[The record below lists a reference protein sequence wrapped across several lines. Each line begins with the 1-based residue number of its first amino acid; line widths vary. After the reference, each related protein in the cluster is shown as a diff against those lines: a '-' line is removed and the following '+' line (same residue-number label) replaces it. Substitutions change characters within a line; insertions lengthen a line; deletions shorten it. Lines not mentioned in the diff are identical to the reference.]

1 MNGTFNNFNMCIDPL
16 VVYPSFYFMD
26 INTLTSNVP
35 LKTGV
40 MNGFK
45 LDQASLPG
53 NWLDYWDGKG
63 VNAWQHPAHGS
74 TSCGRSLTETNRS
87 SISITTALTTK

>member
-1 MNGTFNNFNMCIDPL
+1 MNGTFNNFNMCNDPL

-63 VNAWQHPAHGS
+63 VNALAAPG
-74 TSCGRSLTETNRS
+74 T
-87 SISITTALTTK
+87 